1 MVPVTHTSLL
11 GSAVDNVPDLL
22 VELGILL
29 VGLGILARV
38 SARVGLS
45 PVPLFLLAGLA
56 FGDGGLVPLG
66 VDEGFVQVAAQI
78 GAVLLMLLL
87 GLEYSGDELVRTVRQ
102 QWWAGIVDVVLNSL
116 PGVICGLLLGWGA
129 LGAVALGGITYIS
142 SSGIVA
148 QVVRD
153 LKWRRKAEVP
163 GVVGLLIVE
172 DIVMAPYL
180 PIVTAMATGA
190 GLATGLIS
198 VSVALVVVAVVLL
211 LSMHRFKFA
220 NYLLNAEQ
228 PVALLLTLFGA
239 AVLVAGIAEVIGFSA
254 AVAAFLVGLLFT
266 DEVAEVARQRLSPL
280 RDLFAAVFFVFFG
293 LTTNPADIP
302 PVLPA
307 AATLAVVGISTK
319 LITGFVVAKKAEA
332 SPRGRWRAGSL
343 LAARG
348 EFSVLIAGIVAT
360 SAYAPES
367 LIPFV
372 TTYVL
377 ITAIAGPV
385 LARVAEPLS
394 NALERRT
401 GEVTPP
407 SIVSSGP

>member
-1 MVPVTHTSLL
+1 MTHTSLL

>member
-1 MVPVTHTSLL
+1 MFPTDLLATEVDGVP
-11 GSAVDNVPDLL
+11 GLL
-22 VELGILL
+22 VEFGILM
-29 VGLGILARV
+29 VGLGLLARI
-38 SARVGLS
+38 SARIGLS
-45 PVPLFLLAGLA
+45 PIPLFLLAGLA
-56 FGDGGLVPLG
+56 FGDGGFLPLG
-66 VDEGFVQVAAQI
+66 VDKEFVEVTADI
-78 GAVLLMLLL
+78 GAVMLLLLL
-87 GLEYSGDELVRTVRQ
+87 GLEYSGEELVETVKQ
-102 QWWAGIVDVVLNSL
+102 QWWAGVVDIVLNCL
-116 PGVICGLLLGWGA
+116 PGAICGLLLGWGM

-190 GLATGLIS
+190 GVAAGLLSVGIALA
-198 VSVALVVVAVVLL
+198 VVGAVLL
-211 LSMHRFKFA
+211 LSLHRLKFA
-220 NYLLNAEQ
+220 NALLNADR

-239 AVLVAGIAEVIGFSA
+239 AILVAGIAELFGFSA

-266 DEVAEVARQRLSPL
+266 DEVAEVARQRLAPL

-302 PVLPA
+302 PVLPVA
-307 AATLAVVGISTK
+307 AALAVVGIATK
-319 LITGFVVAKKAEA
+319 LATGWIVARRAES
-332 SPRGRWRAGSL
+332 SPRGHWRAGSL

-360 SAYAPES
+360 SAFAPAQ
-367 LIPFV
+367 LVPLA

-385 LARVAEPLS
+385 LARIAEPWS
-394 NALERRT
+394 NFLELRRGRRLT
-401 GEVTPP
+401 PVTD
-407 SIVSSGP
+407 

>member
-1 MVPVTHTSLL
+1 MTHTSLL

-102 QWWAGIVDVVLNSL
+102 QWWAGIVDIVLNSL

>member
-1 MVPVTHTSLL
+1 MSPADLL
-11 GSAVDNVPDLL
+11 ATDADGIPGLL
-22 VELGILL
+22 VEFGILL

-38 SARVGLS
+38 AAKFRFSA
-45 PVPLFLLAGLA
+45 VPLFLLAGLA

-66 VDEGFVQVAAQI
+66 VDEEFVQVTAQI
-78 GAVLLMLLL
+78 GAVLLLLLL
-87 GLEYSGDELVRTVRQ
+87 GLEYSGEELISTVRQ
-102 QWWAGIVDVVLNSL
+102 QWWAGVVDVGLGVL
-116 PGVICGLLLGWGA
+116 PGAICGLLLGWGL

-190 GLATGLIS
+190 GLVAGLIS
-198 VSVALVVVAVVLL
+198 VGVALAVVTVVLL
-211 LSMHRFKFA
+211 LSLHRLKFA
-220 NYLLNAEQ
+220 NALLDAKQ

-239 AVLVAGIAEVIGFSA
+239 AILVAGFAELFGFSA

-266 DEVAEVARQRLSPL
+266 DEVAEVARQRLAPL

-293 LTTNPADIP
+293 LNTNPADIP
-302 PVLPA
+302 PVFPIALA
-307 AATLAVVGISTK
+307 LAVVGIGTK
-319 LITGFVVAKKAEA
+319 LVTGWIVAKRAES

-360 SAYAPES
+360 SPFAPDK
-367 LIPFV
+367 LVPLA

-377 ITAIAGPV
+377 ITAIAGPI
-385 LARVAEPLS
+385 LARIAEPWS
-394 NALERRT
+394 NFLEGRRNR
-401 GEVTPP
+401 GLTPA
-407 SIVSSGP
+407 SD